1 MLIKFLLKL
10 QNDNYTSLNRGN
22 EAENKAI
29 IKQINKAINDIEN
42 YDLDDIYG
50 PIPINKFIIL
60 FTTIT
65 FIMFLTQIVYT

>member
-1 MLIKFLLKL
+1 MLQLIILFFL
-10 QNDNYTSLNRGN
+10 NFVNAYY
-22 EAENKAI
+22 E
-29 IKQINKAINDIEN
+29 
-42 YDLDDIYG
+42 LDDIYG